1 MKIKCLALLL
11 ALVMVLLCGCGAE
24 TGNSAPMEKVEYSA
38 SMDAAAQEPMEEKPL
53 ADNAAGA
60 SVLPENRKWIV
71 TVHMSAETEDLN
83 TVLETLSQRI
93 GELKGY
99 VEDQRIHNGSI
110 YSDRRYRYADLT
122 IRIPAGDVDSFT
134 ADVEG
139 MANVIS
145 SEQSRDD
152 VTLSYVATESRVK
165 ALEAEEA
172 RLLELMEQAKNMSD
186 LLEIEARLTDVRY
199 ELERNASQL
208 RSYDNKI
215 DYATIYLEIQEVHKL
230 TPVAE
235 QTTWER
241 IAEGFTSSLEGLFED
256 LVNIFVWF
264 IVSSPYLLVWA
275 AVIFGVVLIVR
286 NLRKRR
292 AAKKAPKP
300 QEPEKKPE

>member
-38 SMDAAAQEPMEEKPL
+38 SMDAAAEAPMEEKPL

-83 TVLETLSQRI
+83 AVLETLSQRI

>member
-38 SMDAAAQEPMEEKPL
+38 SMDAAAQAPMEEKPL

>member
-38 SMDAAAQEPMEEKPL
+38 SMDAAAEAPMEEKPL

-83 TVLETLSQRI
+83 AVLETLSQRI

-292 AAKKAPKP
+292 AAKNAPKP

>member
-24 TGNSAPMEKVEYSA
+24 TGNSAPMEQVEYSA
-38 SMDAAAQEPMEEKPL
+38 SMDAAAQAPMEEKSL

-83 TVLETLSQRI
+83 AVLETLSQRI

>member
-1 MKIKCLALLL
+1 MKYKGLALLL
-11 ALVMVLLCGCGAE
+11 ALVTVLLCGCGAE

-38 SMDAAAQEPMEEKPL
+38 SMDAAAEAPMEEKPL

-83 TVLETLSQRI
+83 AVLETLSQRI